1 VLPRKRVR
9 VQHKLFVRRTSPE
22 YFALNEGKACSIV
35 KTTTAEGSEIFA
47 ETYPEIMT
55 DLRGSE
61 TDSTVN

>member
-9 VQHKLFVRRTSPE
+9 VQHKAFVRRTSPE
-22 YFALNEGKACSIV
+22 YFALNEENVYSILKA
-35 KTTTAEGSEIFA
+35 TTAEGSEIFV
-47 ETYPEIMT
+47 ETYPEITT